1 MGVTAQR
8 SADAVRAWP
17 EDLLKR
23 SNFLLCKLSNVA
35 KRELVEQLAAED
47 LELPHHRLPH
57 LAVLSCLAD
66 SGPAC
71 QKDIAERLRID
82 GSDMVAVLDD
92 LEHGGHVTRVRDP
105 RDRRRHAVSITPA
118 GPRSCPDPPGQNPDF
133 RSFLAGSSYSAIRP
147 PASETPLAGG
157 RAIGSE
163 RYTWTAWPRL
173 WVPVIRA
180 PQAACAYSWISP
192 PSRSRSTTL
201 PAGTT
206 AGSSGPSGDACPK
219 ARCGRW
225 QLLRHEVARCE

>member
-118 GPRSCPDPPGQNPDF
+118 GRRALRRLDHRVDHADDALLSPLTTTERELF
-133 RSFLAGSSYSAIRP
+133 HRLLRRFLAHHGSRVP
-147 PASETPLAGG
+147 PK
-157 RAIGSE
+157 
-163 RYTWTAWPRL
+163 
-173 WVPVIRA
+173 
-180 PQAACAYSWISP
+180 
-192 PSRSRSTTL
+192 L
-201 PAGTT
+201 P
-206 AGSSGPSGDACPK
+206 
-219 ARCGRW
+219 
-225 QLLRHEVARCE
+225 

>member
-8 SADAVRAWP
+8 SAAAVRVWP

-71 QKDIAERLRID
+71 QKDIAQRLRID

-92 LEHGGHVTRVRDP
+92 LEHAGHITRVRDS
-105 RDRRRHAVSITPA
+105 RDRRRHAVSITSTGRRA
-118 GPRSCPDPPGQNPDF
+118 LRRLDHRVDHANDALLGP
-133 RSFLAGSSYSAIRP
+133 L
-147 PASETPLAGG
+147 TTT
-157 RAIGSE
+157 E
-163 RYTWTAWPRL
+163 RELFHR
-173 WVPVIRA
+173 
-180 PQAACAYSWISP
+180 
-192 PSRSRSTTL
+192 
-201 PAGTT
+201 
-206 AGSSGPSGDACPK
+206 
-219 ARCGRW
+219 
-225 QLLRHEVARCE
+225 LLRRVLAHHDSRVSPELP